1 MKGNE
6 EYKVGKGKP
15 PLHTRIKPGEVRN
28 PGGKTSAQK
37 RMEMENA
44 ERATRIRG
52 RMLEALEGV
61 MNEHPEKEGIVS
73 DLIKAEMLKLIK
85 DSEDR
90 GLGTPK
96 GSVDVSSPDG
106 SMSPRDNSAAIL
118 AALERKHKDDDA

>member
-1 MKGNE
+1 MRE
-6 EYKVGKGKP
+6 ATYEVGKGKP
-15 PLHTRIKPGEVRN
+15 PKHTRFGEPN
-28 PGGKTSAQK
+28 GNTPGKTSAQK

-96 GSVDVSSPDG
+96 GSVDVSSQDG

>member
-1 MKGNE
+1 MKGTE
-6 EYKVGKGKP
+6 EYKVGRGKP
-15 PLHTRIKPGEVRN
+15 PLHTRFKKGDIPN
-28 PGGKTSAQK
+28 PGGKTSEQK
-37 RMEMENA
+37 KMELENA
-44 ERATRIRG
+44 ARATRIRA

-61 MNEHPEKEGIVS
+61 MNEHPEKEKIVS

-96 GSVDVSSPDG
+96 ASVDVSSPDG
-106 SMSPRDNSAAIL
+106 TMSPRDNSAAIL